1 MQQFSRHTVLLF
13 ISTLLAGC
21 SSLPMR
27 GEVPESRAF
36 QDTATTSLARVVAAS
51 RAPEETAPSGF
62 GLLLEGEFAYDA
74 RGALLHRAERSLD
87 LQYYTIH
94 RDQSGRMLLR
104 ELRDA
109 AQRGVRVRL
118 LVDDSHAAEIQ
129 DLLVGLATY
138 ANAEVRLFN
147 PLPMRHGAPVIRI
160 VLSPGDFQLYNHRM
174 HNKLFIA
181 DNAVAIYGGRNVA
194 DEYFMKNDV
203 ANFIDFDAISTG
215 RVVADLSAVF
225 DRYWNSLSSWP
236 VHTVLGVPADQA
248 EARRQFDV
256 AVEDA
261 HVPAPETATDL
272 MGLASTETQLRD
284 GRLKLSYAA
293 AEVHADPPEKASD
306 PALAMQPTV
315 AVSALLN
322 AFSSAKRE
330 VLIVSP
336 YFVPGE
342 VGMPL
347 IRQARANGVRISIF
361 TNSLGSTDVPLVHRS
376 YASYRL
382 AMLRLGVDLY
392 EVSPTQTRRSR
403 RFGDFGRSIPRLHAK
418 VAVVDRQRL
427 LVGSANMDGRS
438 AVGNTELG
446 VIIDDAVLANKMARR
461 IADESFTSVYK
472 LRLLPDGNSI
482 EWIDTDEDGQ
492 TSATREEPDSGW
504 WVRLKLWLL
513 SLVVAERDL

>member
-1 MQQFSRHTVLLF
+1 MLFSRRIFLLF
-13 ISTLLAGC
+13 FSTLLAGC

-27 GEVPESRAF
+27 GEVPDSQAFRDTES
-36 QDTATTSLARVVAAS
+36 TTLARLAEAS
-51 RAPEETAPSGF
+51 RPPGEAAPSGF
-62 GLLLEGEFAYDA
+62 GLLLEGEFAFDA
-74 RGALLHRAERSLD
+74 RAALLHRAERSLD
-87 LQYYTIH
+87 LQYYTVH

-118 LVDDSHAAEIQ
+118 LVDDLYAAEIQ
-129 DLLVGLATY
+129 DLLSGLATY
-138 ANAEVRLFN
+138 PNAEVRLFN
-147 PLPMRHGAPVIRI
+147 PMPVRHGVPVIR
-160 VLSPGDFQLYNHRM
+160 LAMSAGDWQLYNHRM

-181 DNAVAIYGGRNVA
+181 DNAVAVYGGRNVA

-203 ANFIDFDAISTG
+203 ANFIDFDTVSTG
-215 RVVADLSAVF
+215 RVVTDLSAAF
-225 DRYWNSLSSWP
+225 DWYWNSRSSWP
-236 VHTVLGVPADQA
+236 VHTVLGVPSDPAQ
-248 EARRQFDV
+248 ARRHFDA

-261 HVPAPETATDL
+261 RMPAPEAGTDL
-272 MGLASTETQLRD
+272 MGLASTENQLRE
-284 GRLKLSYAA
+284 GRLKLSYAT

-306 PALAMQPTV
+306 LTLAMQPTQ
-315 AVSALLN
+315 AVSALL
-322 AFSSAKRE
+322 AALSSAKRE

-347 IRQARANGVRISIF
+347 IRKARENGVRISIF
-361 TNSLGSTDVPLVHRS
+361 TNSLGSTDVPLVHHS
-376 YASYRL
+376 YAAYRL

-392 EVSPTQTRRSR
+392 EISPTQTRRSR

-418 VAVVDRQRL
+418 VAIVDRERL

-446 VIIDDAVLANKMARR
+446 VIIDDPVLAAKMARR

-472 LRLLPDGNSI
+472 LRLLPDGNTI
-482 EWIDTDEDGQ
+482 EWIDTDEEGQ
-492 TSATREEPDSGW
+492 TSTTREEPDSGW
-504 WVRLKLWLL
+504 WVRLKLWLQ